1 MELKKAEKEETR
13 KRQQEQKK
21 EKEMVAAQKKQE
33 KADKKEEADEIKR
46 IIDLETQRIRYVSK
60 LKNENVVIVS
70 LFSCN
75 YRKKFK
81 SWNVVN
87 DALY

>member
-1 MELKKAEKEETR
+1 
-13 KRQQEQKK
+13 
-21 EKEMVAAQKKQE
+21 MVAAQKKKE

-70 LFSCN
+70 L
-75 YRKKFK
+75 Y
-81 SWNVVN
+81 
-87 DALY
+87 

>member
-1 MELKKAEKEETR
+1 MNSKLIKESSRTLSLELKKAEKEETR

-70 LFSCN
+70 L
-75 YRKKFK
+75 Y
-81 SWNVVN
+81 
-87 DALY
+87 